1 MAKFA
6 SKDKLKEY
14 LINAWRDGK
23 KMDEVNFEATWRNL
37 VDNLSF
43 DDGTGSSFSIKES
56 HFDSD
61 GNTIVTFTDNSQIVI
76 NGGKKGDNGLQGPQG
91 KSAYQVA
98 VDAGYV
104 GTESEWLA
112 SLKGEKG
119 DQGPKGE
126 PGEQGVQG
134 PKGEPG
140 EQGIQGPKG
149 DPGEQGIQGPKGDPG
164 KSAYQLAV
172 DNGFVGT
179 EDEWLASLKQ
189 GPKGDQGEHGKQGAD
204 GKSAYQL
211 AVDSGFVGSESDWL
225 TSLKGEK
232 GDQGPKGD
240 PGEQGIQGPK
250 GNPGEQGIQGPKGDP
265 GKSTYQLA
273 IDSGF
278 VGSESDWLTSL
289 KGEKGDQG
297 PKGDPGEQGIQGP
310 KGNPGEQGIQGPK
323 GNPGEQGIQGPK
335 GDPGKSAYQL
345 AVDAGY
351 GGSESDWL
359 ASLKGEQGKQGEK
372 GEPGEPGKQGLQGE
386 PGKSAYQIAEE
397 EANSE
402 GSTYGS
408 PSDWLKSLKGDKG
421 DSAYQVAVDNG
432 YSGSESDWLTS
443 LKGEKGDQ
451 GPKGDPGDSATLPIA
466 SSTTLGGVKIGS
478 GLSIDGSGL
487 LSATQSG
494 QSGNSGLIF
503 ERENLSKDF
512 PPSIAISDAS
522 NKEIS
527 SSTNWP
533 MNVIN
538 IKVKDDSVLG
548 GETVVGN
555 IYSETK
561 AVIDNIDLS
570 STSGTITISVT
581 TNSATKEQ
589 AEYLKRYS
597 DNGLPIWVGYK
608 NKNDSLDSYKYV
620 KPKIDALNSNPYFGD
635 IIGGNDE
642 IIRYSIRLKLDVPSD
657 IPKDTTT
664 LLLIF
669 TA

>member
-1 MAKFA
+1 MTKFA
-6 SKDKLKEY
+6 NKDELKEY
-14 LINAWRDGK
+14 LINAWRNGK

-43 DDGTGSSFSIKES
+43 DDGTGVSFGIKES
-56 HFDSD
+56 HFDNN

-91 KSAYQVA
+91 ESAYQVA

-104 GTESEWLA
+104 GSESEWLA

-119 DQGPKGE
+119 DQGPKGD
-126 PGEQGVQG
+126 PGEQGLQG
-134 PKGEPG
+134 PKGDPG

-164 KSAYQLAV
+164 ESAYQVAV
-172 DNGFVGT
+172 NNGFVGT

-189 GPKGDQGEHGKQGAD
+189 GPKGDQGEPGKQGAD

-250 GNPGEQGIQGPKGDP
+250 GNPGDQGIQG
-265 GKSTYQLA
+265 Q
-273 IDSGF
+273 
-278 VGSESDWLTSL
+278 
-289 KGEKGDQG
+289 
-297 PKGDPGEQGIQGP
+297 
-310 KGNPGEQGIQGPK
+310 
-323 GNPGEQGIQGPK
+323 K

-351 GGSESDWL
+351 GGSESEWL
-359 ASLKGEQGKQGEK
+359 TSLKGEQGIQGPKGNPGEQGER
-372 GEPGEPGKQGLQGE
+372 GEQG
-386 PGKSAYQIAEE
+386 
-397 EANSE
+397 
-402 GSTYGS
+402 
-408 PSDWLKSLKGDKG
+408 LKGDTG
-421 DSAYQVAVDNG
+421 DPGAQGPEGKSAYQVAVDDG
-432 YSGSESDWLTS
+432 FVGSESDWLAS

-478 GLSIDGSGL
+478 GLSIDGDGL

-503 ERENLSKDF
+503 DRENLSKNF
-512 PPSIAISDAS
+512 SPSITISDAS
-522 NKEIS
+522 YKEIS

-533 MNVIN
+533 MNIIKV
-538 IKVKDDSVLG
+538 KVKDDSVLS
-548 GETVVGN
+548 GETIVGN

-581 TNSATKEQ
+581 TNSAIKEQ

-608 NKNDSLDSYKYV
+608 NKNNSLDNYKYV
-620 KPKIDALNSNPYFGD
+620 KPKIDAFNSNPYSGD
-635 IIGGNDE
+635 INTSTGE

-664 LLLIF
+664 ILLVF

>member
-1 MAKFA
+1 MTKFA
-6 SKDKLKEY
+6 NKDELKEY
-14 LINAWRDGK
+14 LINAWRNGK

-43 DDGTGSSFSIKES
+43 DDDTGVSFGIKES
-56 HFDSD
+56 HFDNN

-91 KSAYQVA
+91 ESAYQVA
-98 VDAGYV
+98 VAAGYV
-104 GTESEWLA
+104 GSESEWLA

-119 DQGPKGE
+119 DQGPKGD
-126 PGEQGVQG
+126 PGEQGLQG
-134 PKGEPG
+134 PKGGHG

-164 KSAYQLAV
+164 ESAYQVAV
-172 DNGFVGT
+172 NNGFVGT
-179 EDEWLASLKQ
+179 EDEWLA
-189 GPKGDQGEHGKQGAD
+189 
-204 GKSAYQL
+204 
-211 AVDSGFVGSESDWL
+211 
-225 TSLKGEK
+225 SLKGEK

-240 PGEQGIQGPK
+240 PGEQGA
-250 GNPGEQGIQGPKGDP
+250 D
-265 GKSTYQLA
+265 GKSAYQLA
-273 IDSGF
+273 VDSGF

-345 AVDAGY
+345 AVDVGY
-351 GGSESDWL
+351 GGSESEWLTSLKGEQGIQGPKGNPGEQGERGEQGLKGDTGDPGAQGPEGKSAYQVAVDDGFVGSESDWL
-359 ASLKGEQGKQGEK
+359 A
-372 GEPGEPGKQGLQGE
+372 
-386 PGKSAYQIAEE
+386 
-397 EANSE
+397 
-402 GSTYGS
+402 
-408 PSDWLKSLKGDKG
+408 
-421 DSAYQVAVDNG
+421 
-432 YSGSESDWLTS
+432 S

-478 GLSIDGSGL
+478 GLSIDGDGL

-494 QSGNSGLIF
+494 QSGNSELIF
-503 ERENLSKDF
+503 DRENLSKNF
-512 PPSIAISDAS
+512 PPSITISDAS
-522 NKEIS
+522 YKKIS

-533 MNVIN
+533 MDIIN
-538 IKVKDDSVLG
+538 IKVKDDSVFS

-581 TNSATKEQ
+581 TNSAIKEQ

-608 NKNDSLDSYKYV
+608 NKNNSLDNYKYV
-620 KPKIDALNSNPYFGD
+620 KPKIDAFNSNPYSGD
-635 IIGGNDE
+635 INTSTGE

-664 LLLIF
+664 ILLVF

>member
-1 MAKFA
+1 MTKFA
-6 SKDKLKEY
+6 NKDELKEY
-14 LINAWRDGK
+14 LINAWRNGK

-43 DDGTGSSFSIKES
+43 DDGTGVSFGIKES
-56 HFDSD
+56 HFDNN

-98 VDAGYV
+98 VASGFV
-104 GTESEWLA
+104 GSESEWLA

-126 PGEQGVQG
+126 PGEPGKQG
-134 PKGEPG
+134 PKGDPG
-140 EQGIQGPKG
+140 EQGLQGPKGNPGEQGLQGPKGDPGEPGKQGPKG

-164 KSAYQLAV
+164 ESAYQVAV
-172 DNGFVGT
+172 NNGFVGT

-189 GPKGDQGEHGKQGAD
+189 GPKGDQGEPGKQGAD

-250 GNPGEQGIQGPKGDP
+250 GNPGEQGIQGPKG
-265 GKSTYQLA
+265 
-273 IDSGF
+273 
-278 VGSESDWLTSL
+278 
-289 KGEKGDQG
+289 
-297 PKGDPGEQGIQGP
+297 
-310 KGNPGEQGIQGPK
+310 NPGEH
-323 GNPGEQGIQGPK
+323 GIQGPK

-351 GGSESDWL
+351 GGSESEWL
-359 ASLKGEQGKQGEK
+359 TSLKGEQGIQGPKGNPGEQGER
-372 GEPGEPGKQGLQGE
+372 GEQG
-386 PGKSAYQIAEE
+386 
-397 EANSE
+397 
-402 GSTYGS
+402 
-408 PSDWLKSLKGDKG
+408 LKGDTG
-421 DSAYQVAVDNG
+421 DPGAQGPEGKSAYQVAVDNG
-432 YSGSESDWLTS
+432 YSGSELDWLAS
-443 LKGEKGDQ
+443 LKGEKGDR

-503 ERENLSKDF
+503 DRENLSKNF
-512 PPSIAISDAS
+512 SPSITISDAS
-522 NKEIS
+522 YKEIS

-533 MNVIN
+533 MDIIKV
-538 IKVKDDSVLG
+538 KVKDDSVLS

-581 TNSATKEQ
+581 TNSAIKEQ

-608 NKNDSLDSYKYV
+608 NKNSSLDNYKYV
-620 KPKIDALNSNPYFGD
+620 KPKIDAFNSNPYSGD
-635 IIGGNDE
+635 INTSTGE
-642 IIRYSIRLKLDVPSD
+642 IIRYSIRLKLDVPND
-657 IPKDTTT
+657 VPKDTTT
-664 LLLIF
+664 LLLVF
-669 TA
+669 TS

>member
-1 MAKFA
+1 MTKFA
-6 SKDKLKEY
+6 NKDELKEY
-14 LINAWRDGK
+14 LINAWRNGK

-43 DDGTGSSFSIKES
+43 DDDTGVSFGIKES
-56 HFDSD
+56 HFDNN

-91 KSAYQVA
+91 ESAYQVA
-98 VDAGYV
+98 VAAGYV
-104 GTESEWLA
+104 GSESEWLA

-119 DQGPKGE
+119 DQGPKGD
-126 PGEQGVQG
+126 PGEQGLQG
-134 PKGEPG
+134 PKGGHG

-164 KSAYQLAV
+164 ESAYQVAV
-172 DNGFVGT
+172 NNGFVGT
-179 EDEWLASLKQ
+179 EDEWLASLKGERGDQ
-189 GPKGDQGEHGKQGAD
+189 GPKGDPGEQGAD

-211 AVDSGFVGSESDWL
+211 AV
-225 TSLKGEK
+225 
-232 GDQGPKGD
+232 
-240 PGEQGIQGPK
+240 
-250 GNPGEQGIQGPKGDP
+250 
-265 GKSTYQLA
+265 
-273 IDSGF
+273 DSGF

-345 AVDAGY
+345 AVDVGY
-351 GGSESDWL
+351 GGSESEWLTSLKGEQGIQGPKGNPGEQGERGEQGLKGDTGDPGAQGPEGKSAYQVAVDDGFVGSESDWL
-359 ASLKGEQGKQGEK
+359 A
-372 GEPGEPGKQGLQGE
+372 
-386 PGKSAYQIAEE
+386 
-397 EANSE
+397 
-402 GSTYGS
+402 
-408 PSDWLKSLKGDKG
+408 
-421 DSAYQVAVDNG
+421 
-432 YSGSESDWLTS
+432 S

-478 GLSIDGSGL
+478 GLSIDGDGL

-494 QSGNSGLIF
+494 QSGNSELIF
-503 ERENLSKDF
+503 DRENLSKNF
-512 PPSIAISDAS
+512 PPSITISDAS
-522 NKEIS
+522 YKKIS

-533 MNVIN
+533 MDIIN
-538 IKVKDDSVLG
+538 IKVKDDSVFS

-581 TNSATKEQ
+581 TNSAIKEQ

-608 NKNDSLDSYKYV
+608 NKNNSLDNYKYV
-620 KPKIDALNSNPYFGD
+620 KPKIDAFNSNPYSGD
-635 IIGGNDE
+635 INTSTGE

-664 LLLIF
+664 ILLVF

>member
-1 MAKFA
+1 MTKFTN
-6 SKDKLKEY
+6 KDELKEY
-14 LINAWRDGK
+14 LINAWRNGK
-23 KMDEVNFEATWRNL
+23 KMDEVNFESTWRNL

-43 DDGTGSSFSIKES
+43 DNGTGSSFGIKES

-61 GNTIVTFTDNSQIVI
+61 GNTIVIFTDNSQIVVK
-76 NGGKKGDNGLQGPQG
+76 GGKKGNDGLQGPDG
-91 KSAYQVA
+91 KSAYQLA
-98 VDAGYV
+98 IDSGFV
-104 GTESEWLA
+104 GSESEWLA

-119 DQGPKGE
+119 EQGPKGNTGE
-126 PGEQGVQG
+126 QGIQGPKGNPGEQGNQG

-149 DPGEQGIQGPKGDPG
+149 DPG
-164 KSAYQLAV
+164 KSAYQVAV
-172 DNGFVGT
+172 DNGFIGT

-189 GPKGDQGEHGKQGAD
+189 GPKGDQGEPGKQGTD

-211 AVDSGFVGSESDWL
+211 AV
-225 TSLKGEK
+225 
-232 GDQGPKGD
+232 
-240 PGEQGIQGPK
+240 
-250 GNPGEQGIQGPKGDP
+250 
-265 GKSTYQLA
+265 
-273 IDSGF
+273 DSGF

-335 GDPGKSAYQL
+335 GEPGKSAYQL

-351 GGSESDWL
+351 VGSESEWL
-359 ASLKGEQGKQGEK
+359 TSLKGERGEQGPKGDSGEQGERGEQGLK
-372 GEPGEPGKQGLQGE
+372 GDTGEPGIQG
-386 PGKSAYQIAEE
+386 PDGKSAYQ
-397 EANSE
+397 
-402 GSTYGS
+402 
-408 PSDWLKSLKGDKG
+408 L
-421 DSAYQVAVDNG
+421 AVDNG
-432 YSGSESDWLTS
+432 FTGSESDWLTS

-503 ERENLSKDF
+503 DRENLSENF
-512 PPSIAISDAS
+512 SPSISISDAS
-522 NKEIS
+522 YKEIS

-533 MNVIN
+533 MDVIN
-538 IKVKDDSVLG
+538 IKVKDDSVLS

-581 TNSATKEQ
+581 TNSAIKEQ

-608 NKNDSLDSYKYV
+608 NKNNSLDTYKYV
-620 KPKIDALNSNPYFGD
+620 KPKIDAFNSNPYGGD
-635 IIGGNDE
+635 INTSTGE

-664 LLLIF
+664 ILLVF

>member
-6 SKDKLKEY
+6 NKDELKEY
-14 LINAWRDGK
+14 LVNAWCNGK
-23 KMDEVNFEATWRNL
+23 KMDEVNFETTWRNL

-43 DDGTGSSFSIKES
+43 DNGTGSSFSIKES

-76 NGGKKGDNGLQGPQG
+76 NGGKKGNDGSQGPQG
-91 KSAYQVA
+91 ESAYQVA

-104 GTESEWLA
+104 GSESEWLA

-119 DQGPKGE
+119 NQGPKGE
-126 PGEQGVQG
+126 PGEPGKQG
-134 PKGEPG
+134 PKGDSG

-149 DPGEQGIQGPKGDPG
+149 EPGEPGKQGPKGDSG
-164 KSAYQLAV
+164 KSAYQVAV

-189 GPKGDQGEHGKQGAD
+189 GPKGEPGEPGKQGAD

-211 AVDSGFVGSESDWL
+211 AVD
-225 TSLKGEK
+225 
-232 GDQGPKGD
+232 
-240 PGEQGIQGPK
+240 
-250 GNPGEQGIQGPKGDP
+250 N
-265 GKSTYQLA
+265 
-273 IDSGF
+273 GF

-335 GDPGKSAYQL
+335 GDTGKSAYQV
-345 AVDAGY
+345 AIDAGY
-351 GGSESDWL
+351 GGSESEWL
-359 ASLKGEQGKQGEK
+359 ASLKGERGEQGPKGDPGEQGER
-372 GEPGEPGKQGLQGE
+372 GEQG
-386 PGKSAYQIAEE
+386 
-397 EANSE
+397 
-402 GSTYGS
+402 
-408 PSDWLKSLKGDKG
+408 LKGDTG
-421 DSAYQVAVDNG
+421 DSGAQGPEGKSAYQVAVDDG
-432 YSGSESDWLTS
+432 FVGSESDWLAS

-494 QSGNSGLIF
+494 QSENSGLMF
-503 ERENLSKDF
+503 NRENLSKNF

-522 NKEIS
+522 YKEIS

-533 MNVIN
+533 MDVIN
-538 IKVKDDSVLG
+538 IKVKDDSVLS

-570 STSGTITISVT
+570 STSGTITISAT
-581 TNSATKEQ
+581 TNSAIKEQ

-608 NKNDSLDSYKYV
+608 NKNNSLDNYKYV
-620 KPKIDALNSNPYFGD
+620 KPKIDAFNSNPYSGD
-635 IIGGNDE
+635 INTSTGE
-642 IIRYSIRLKLDVPSD
+642 IIRYSIRLKLDVPND

-664 LLLIF
+664 LLLVF

>member
-140 EQGIQGPKG
+140 EQGI
-149 DPGEQGIQGPKGDPG
+149 
-164 KSAYQLAV
+164 
-172 DNGFVGT
+172 
-179 EDEWLASLKQ
+179 
-189 GPKGDQGEHGKQGAD
+189 
-204 GKSAYQL
+204 
-211 AVDSGFVGSESDWL
+211 
-225 TSLKGEK
+225 
-232 GDQGPKGD
+232 QGPKGD

-503 ERENLSKDF
+503 DRENLSKDF

-608 NKNDSLDSYKYV
+608 NKNDSLGSYKYV

>member
-140 EQGIQGPKG
+140 EQGVQGPKGEPGEQGIQGPKG

-250 GNPGEQGIQGPKGDP
+250 GK
-265 GKSTYQLA
+265 
-273 IDSGF
+273 
-278 VGSESDWLTSL
+278 
-289 KGEKGDQG
+289 
-297 PKGDPGEQGIQGP
+297 
-310 KGNPGEQGIQGPK
+310 GPK

-359 ASLKGEQGKQGEK
+359 ASLKGEPGKQGEK

-386 PGKSAYQIAEE
+386 PGKSAYQMAEE
-397 EANSE
+397 EAYSK
-402 GSTYGS
+402 GFPIGS
-408 PSDWLKSLKGDKG
+408 PSDWLNSLKG

-503 ERENLSKDF
+503 DRENLSKNF

-608 NKNDSLDSYKYV
+608 NKNHSLGSYKYV

>member
-1 MAKFA
+1 MTKFA
-6 SKDKLKEY
+6 NKDELKEY
-14 LINAWRDGK
+14 LINAWRNGK

-43 DDGTGSSFSIKES
+43 DDGTGVSFGIKES
-56 HFDSD
+56 HFDNN

-91 KSAYQVA
+91 ESAYQVA

-104 GTESEWLA
+104 GSESEWLA

-119 DQGPKGE
+119 DQGPKGD
-126 PGEQGVQG
+126 PGEQGL
-134 PKGEPG
+134 
-140 EQGIQGPKG
+140 QGPKG
-149 DPGEQGIQGPKGDPG
+149 DPGEQGIQGPKGDSGETGVQGPKGDPG
-164 KSAYQLAV
+164 KSAYQVAV

-189 GPKGDQGEHGKQGAD
+189 GPKGDQGEPGKQGAD

-250 GNPGEQGIQGPKGDP
+250 GNPGDQGIQG
-265 GKSTYQLA
+265 Q
-273 IDSGF
+273 
-278 VGSESDWLTSL
+278 
-289 KGEKGDQG
+289 
-297 PKGDPGEQGIQGP
+297 
-310 KGNPGEQGIQGPK
+310 
-323 GNPGEQGIQGPK
+323 K

-351 GGSESDWL
+351 GGSESEWL
-359 ASLKGEQGKQGEK
+359 TSLKGEQGIQGPKGNPGEQGER
-372 GEPGEPGKQGLQGE
+372 GEQG
-386 PGKSAYQIAEE
+386 
-397 EANSE
+397 
-402 GSTYGS
+402 
-408 PSDWLKSLKGDKG
+408 LKGDTG
-421 DSAYQVAVDNG
+421 DPGAQGPEGKSAYQVAVDDG
-432 YSGSESDWLTS
+432 FVGSESDWLAS

-478 GLSIDGSGL
+478 GLSIDGNGL

-503 ERENLSKDF
+503 DRENLSKNF
-512 PPSIAISDAS
+512 SPSITISDAS
-522 NKEIS
+522 YKEIS

-533 MNVIN
+533 MDIIKV
-538 IKVKDDSVLG
+538 KVKDDSVLS
-548 GETVVGN
+548 GETIVGN

-581 TNSATKEQ
+581 TNSAIKEQ

-608 NKNDSLDSYKYV
+608 NKNNSLDNYKYV
-620 KPKIDALNSNPYFGD
+620 KPKIDAFNSNPYSGD
-635 IIGGNDE
+635 INTSTGE

-664 LLLIF
+664 ILLVF

>member
-1 MAKFA
+1 M
-6 SKDKLKEY
+6 
-14 LINAWRDGK
+14 
-23 KMDEVNFEATWRNL
+23 
-37 VDNLSF
+37 
-43 DDGTGSSFSIKES
+43 
-56 HFDSD
+56 
-61 GNTIVTFTDNSQIVI
+61 
-76 NGGKKGDNGLQGPQG
+76 
-91 KSAYQVA
+91 
-98 VDAGYV
+98 
-104 GTESEWLA
+104 
-112 SLKGEKG
+112 
-119 DQGPKGE
+119 
-126 PGEQGVQG
+126 
-134 PKGEPG
+134 
-140 EQGIQGPKG
+140 
-149 DPGEQGIQGPKGDPG
+149 
-164 KSAYQLAV
+164 
-172 DNGFVGT
+172 
-179 EDEWLASLKQ
+179 
-189 GPKGDQGEHGKQGAD
+189 
-204 GKSAYQL
+204 
-211 AVDSGFVGSESDWL
+211 
-225 TSLKGEK
+225 
-232 GDQGPKGD
+232 
-240 PGEQGIQGPK
+240 
-250 GNPGEQGIQGPKGDP
+250 
-265 GKSTYQLA
+265 
-273 IDSGF
+273 
-278 VGSESDWLTSL
+278 
-289 KGEKGDQG
+289 
-297 PKGDPGEQGIQGP
+297 
-310 KGNPGEQGIQGPK
+310 
-323 GNPGEQGIQGPK
+323 
-335 GDPGKSAYQL
+335 

-359 ASLKGEQGKQGEK
+359 ASLKGELGKQGEK

-397 EANSE
+397 EAYSE
-402 GSTYGS
+402 GFTYGS

-503 ERENLSKDF
+503 DRENLSKDF

-608 NKNDSLDSYKYV
+608 NKNHSLGSYKYV

>member
-1 MAKFA
+1 MTKFA
-6 SKDKLKEY
+6 NKDELKEY
-14 LINAWRDGK
+14 LINAWRNGK

-43 DDGTGSSFSIKES
+43 DDGTGVSFGIKES
-56 HFDSD
+56 HFDNN
-61 GNTIVTFTDNSQIVI
+61 GNTIVTFTDNSQIII
-76 NGGKKGDNGLQGPQG
+76 NVGKKGDNGLQGPQG
-91 KSAYQVA
+91 ESAYQVA

-104 GTESEWLA
+104 GSESEWLA

-119 DQGPKGE
+119 DQGPKGD
-126 PGEQGVQG
+126 PGEQGLQG
-134 PKGEPG
+134 PKGDPG

-164 KSAYQLAV
+164 ESAYQVAV
-172 DNGFVGT
+172 NNGFVGT

-189 GPKGDQGEHGKQGAD
+189 GPKGDQGEPGKQGAD

-225 TSLKGEK
+225 TSL
-232 GDQGPKGD
+232 
-240 PGEQGIQGPK
+240 
-250 GNPGEQGIQGPKGDP
+250 
-265 GKSTYQLA
+265 
-273 IDSGF
+273 
-278 VGSESDWLTSL
+278 
-289 KGEKGDQG
+289 KGDQG

-323 GNPGEQGIQGPK
+323 GNPGEQGIQGLK

-351 GGSESDWL
+351 GGSESEWL
-359 ASLKGEQGKQGEK
+359 TSLKGEQGIQGPKGNPGEQGER
-372 GEPGEPGKQGLQGE
+372 GEQG
-386 PGKSAYQIAEE
+386 
-397 EANSE
+397 
-402 GSTYGS
+402 
-408 PSDWLKSLKGDKG
+408 LKGDTG
-421 DSAYQVAVDNG
+421 DTGAQGPEGKSAYQVAVDDG
-432 YSGSESDWLTS
+432 FVGSESDWLAS

-478 GLSIDGSGL
+478 GLSIDGDGL

-503 ERENLSKDF
+503 DRENLSKNF
-512 PPSIAISDAS
+512 PPSITISDAS
-522 NKEIS
+522 YKEIS

-533 MNVIN
+533 MNIIN
-538 IKVKDDSVLG
+538 IKVKDDSVFS

-581 TNSATKEQ
+581 TNSAIKEQ

-608 NKNDSLDSYKYV
+608 NKNNSLDNYKYV
-620 KPKIDALNSNPYFGD
+620 KPKIDAFNSNPYSGD
-635 IIGGNDE
+635 INISTGE

-664 LLLIF
+664 ILLVF

>member
-76 NGGKKGDNGLQGPQG
+76 NAGKKGNNGLQGPQG

-104 GTESEWLA
+104 GSESEWMA

-119 DQGPKGE
+119 DQGPKGD
-126 PGEQGVQG
+126 PGEQGLQG
-134 PKGEPG
+134 PKGDPGEPGKQGPKGNPG

-164 KSAYQLAV
+164 KSAYQVAV
-172 DNGFVGT
+172 DNGFIGT

-189 GPKGDQGEHGKQGAD
+189 GPKGDQGEPGKQGAD
-204 GKSAYQL
+204 GKSAYQLAVDSGFVGSESDWLISLKGEKGDQGPKGNPGEQGLQGPKGNPGEQGLQGPKGNPGEQGLQGPKGDPGKSAYQL

-240 PGEQGIQGPK
+240 PGEQGER
-250 GNPGEQGIQGPKGDP
+250 GEQG
-265 GKSTYQLA
+265 
-273 IDSGF
+273 
-278 VGSESDWLTSL
+278 L
-289 KGEKGDQG
+289 KGNT
-297 PKGDPGEQGIQGP
+297 GDPGEQGP
-310 KGNPGEQGIQGPK
+310 E
-323 GNPGEQGIQGPK
+323 
-335 GDPGKSAYQL
+335 GK
-345 AVDAGY
+345 
-351 GGSESDWL
+351 
-359 ASLKGEQGKQGEK
+359 
-372 GEPGEPGKQGLQGE
+372 
-386 PGKSAYQIAEE
+386 
-397 EANSE
+397 
-402 GSTYGS
+402 
-408 PSDWLKSLKGDKG
+408 
-421 DSAYQVAVDNG
+421 SAYQVAVDDG
-432 YSGSESDWLTS
+432 FVGSESEWLAS

-466 SSTTLGGVKIGS
+466 SNTTLGGVKIGS
-478 GLSIDGSGL
+478 GLSIDDSGV

-494 QSGNSGLIF
+494 QSGNSELIF
-503 ERENLSKDF
+503 DRENLSKNF

-522 NKEIS
+522 YKEIS

-533 MNVIN
+533 MNIIN
-538 IKVKDDSVLG
+538 IKVKDDSVLS

-581 TNSATKEQ
+581 TNSAIKEQ

-597 DNGLPIWVGYK
+597 DNGLPILVGYK
-608 NKNDSLDSYKYV
+608 NKNNSLDNYKYV
-620 KPKIDALNSNPYFGD
+620 KPKIDAFNPNPYSGD
-635 IIGGNDE
+635 INTSTGE
-642 IIRYSIRLKLDVPSD
+642 IIRYSIRLKLDVPND

-664 LLLIF
+664 ILLIF

>member
-1 MAKFA
+1 MTKFA
-6 SKDKLKEY
+6 NKDELKEY
-14 LINAWRDGK
+14 LINAWRNGK

-43 DDGTGSSFSIKES
+43 DDDTGVSFGIKES
-56 HFDSD
+56 HFDNN

-91 KSAYQVA
+91 ESAYQVA
-98 VDAGYV
+98 VAAGYV
-104 GTESEWLA
+104 GSESEWLA
-112 SLKGEKG
+112 
-119 DQGPKGE
+119 
-126 PGEQGVQG
+126 
-134 PKGEPG
+134 
-140 EQGIQGPKG
+140 
-149 DPGEQGIQGPKGDPG
+149 
-164 KSAYQLAV
+164 
-172 DNGFVGT
+172 
-179 EDEWLASLKQ
+179 
-189 GPKGDQGEHGKQGAD
+189 
-204 GKSAYQL
+204 
-211 AVDSGFVGSESDWL
+211 
-225 TSLKGEK
+225 SLKGEK

-250 GNPGEQGIQGPKGDP
+250 GDPGESAYQVAVNNGFVGTEDEWLASLKGEKGDQGPKGDP
-265 GKSTYQLA
+265 GEQGADGKSAYQLA
-273 IDSGF
+273 VDSGF

-345 AVDAGY
+345 AVDVGY
-351 GGSESDWL
+351 GGSESEWLTSLKGEQGIQGPKGNPGEQGERGEQGLKGDTGDPGAQGPEGKSAYQVAVDDGFVGSESDWL
-359 ASLKGEQGKQGEK
+359 A
-372 GEPGEPGKQGLQGE
+372 
-386 PGKSAYQIAEE
+386 
-397 EANSE
+397 
-402 GSTYGS
+402 
-408 PSDWLKSLKGDKG
+408 
-421 DSAYQVAVDNG
+421 
-432 YSGSESDWLTS
+432 S

-478 GLSIDGSGL
+478 GLSIDGDGL

-494 QSGNSGLIF
+494 QSGNSELIF
-503 ERENLSKDF
+503 DRENLSKNF
-512 PPSIAISDAS
+512 PPSITISDAS
-522 NKEIS
+522 YKKIS

-533 MNVIN
+533 MDIIN
-538 IKVKDDSVLG
+538 IKVKDDSVFS

-581 TNSATKEQ
+581 TNSAIKEQ

-608 NKNDSLDSYKYV
+608 NKNNSLDNYKYV
-620 KPKIDALNSNPYFGD
+620 KPKIDAFNSNPYSGD
-635 IIGGNDE
+635 INTSTGE

-664 LLLIF
+664 ILLVF

>member
-6 SKDKLKEY
+6 NKDELKEY
-14 LINAWRDGK
+14 LVNAWRDGK

-91 KSAYQVA
+91 KSAYQLA

-104 GTESEWLA
+104 GSESEWLA

-126 PGEQGVQG
+126 PGET
-134 PKGEPG
+134 
-140 EQGIQGPKG
+140 GIQGPKG
-149 DPGEQGIQGPKGDPG
+149 DPGEPGKQGPKGESGEQGIQGPKGYPGEPGKQGPKGESGEQGVQGPKGDPG
-164 KSAYQLAV
+164 KSAYQVAV

-189 GPKGDQGEHGKQGAD
+189 GPKGDQGEPGKQGAD

-211 AVDSGFVGSESDWL
+211 AVDGGFVGSESDWL
-225 TSLKGEK
+225 TSLKGKK

-240 PGEQGIQGPK
+240 PGE
-250 GNPGEQGIQGPKGDP
+250 P
-265 GKSTYQLA
+265 GKQGDDGKSAYQLA
-273 IDSGF
+273 VDAGYG
-278 VGSESDWLTSL
+278 GSESDWLTSL

-359 ASLKGEQGKQGEK
+359 TSLKGEPGKQGEK

-397 EANSE
+397 DAESR
-402 GSTYGS
+402 GSGYGS
-408 PSDWLKSLKGDKG
+408 PSDWLKSLKGD
-421 DSAYQVAVDNG
+421 SAYQVAVNNG
-432 YSGSESDWLTS
+432 YLGSKSDWLAS

-451 GPKGDPGDSATLPIA
+451 GPKGDPGDSAALPIA

-478 GLSIDGSGL
+478 GLSIDGSGVL
-487 LSATQSG
+487 SAGQSSSSGLKIVYKDLIENSHFDPGVRITDENNKDITANVVWSLDAFDVEDSDKKVLGRIYHEIKVDVNNINLSATSG
-494 QSGNSGLIF
+494 KI
-503 ERENLSKDF
+503 KI
-512 PPSIAISDAS
+512 SI
-522 NKEIS
+522 
-527 SSTNWP
+527 
-533 MNVIN
+533 
-538 IKVKDDSVLG
+538 
-548 GETVVGN
+548 
-555 IYSETK
+555 
-561 AVIDNIDLS
+561 
-570 STSGTITISVT
+570 T
-581 TNSATKEQ
+581 TNSAESEQ
-589 AEYLKRYS
+589 ADFLKRYS
-597 DNGLPIWVGYK
+597 SNGLPIW
-608 NKNDSLDSYKYV
+608 
-620 KPKIDALNSNPYFGD
+620 
-635 IIGGNDE
+635 
-642 IIRYSIRLKLDVPSD
+642 IRYNYTNSIGDESWIAAKPTIEEFEPSGFAGIGDAYYTDSRLIQYRIRLQAELSK
-657 IPKDTTT
+657 TTT
-664 LLLIF
+664 KFSLIF

>member
-1 MAKFA
+1 M
-6 SKDKLKEY
+6 
-14 LINAWRDGK
+14 
-23 KMDEVNFEATWRNL
+23 
-37 VDNLSF
+37 
-43 DDGTGSSFSIKES
+43 
-56 HFDSD
+56 
-61 GNTIVTFTDNSQIVI
+61 
-76 NGGKKGDNGLQGPQG
+76 
-91 KSAYQVA
+91 
-98 VDAGYV
+98 
-104 GTESEWLA
+104 
-112 SLKGEKG
+112 
-119 DQGPKGE
+119 
-126 PGEQGVQG
+126 
-134 PKGEPG
+134 
-140 EQGIQGPKG
+140 
-149 DPGEQGIQGPKGDPG
+149 
-164 KSAYQLAV
+164 
-172 DNGFVGT
+172 
-179 EDEWLASLKQ
+179 
-189 GPKGDQGEHGKQGAD
+189 
-204 GKSAYQL
+204 
-211 AVDSGFVGSESDWL
+211 
-225 TSLKGEK
+225 
-232 GDQGPKGD
+232 
-240 PGEQGIQGPK
+240 
-250 GNPGEQGIQGPKGDP
+250 
-265 GKSTYQLA
+265 
-273 IDSGF
+273 
-278 VGSESDWLTSL
+278 TSL

-359 ASLKGEQGKQGEK
+359 ASLKGEPGKQGEK

-386 PGKSAYQIAEE
+386 PGKSAYQMAEE
-397 EANSE
+397 EAYSK
-402 GSTYGS
+402 GFPIGS
-408 PSDWLKSLKGDKG
+408 PSDWLNSLKG

-503 ERENLSKDF
+503 DRENLSKNF

-608 NKNDSLDSYKYV
+608 NKNHSLGSYKYV

>member
-1 MAKFA
+1 M
-6 SKDKLKEY
+6 
-14 LINAWRDGK
+14 
-23 KMDEVNFEATWRNL
+23 
-37 VDNLSF
+37 
-43 DDGTGSSFSIKES
+43 
-56 HFDSD
+56 
-61 GNTIVTFTDNSQIVI
+61 
-76 NGGKKGDNGLQGPQG
+76 
-91 KSAYQVA
+91 
-98 VDAGYV
+98 
-104 GTESEWLA
+104 
-112 SLKGEKG
+112 
-119 DQGPKGE
+119 
-126 PGEQGVQG
+126 
-134 PKGEPG
+134 
-140 EQGIQGPKG
+140 
-149 DPGEQGIQGPKGDPG
+149 
-164 KSAYQLAV
+164 
-172 DNGFVGT
+172 
-179 EDEWLASLKQ
+179 
-189 GPKGDQGEHGKQGAD
+189 
-204 GKSAYQL
+204 
-211 AVDSGFVGSESDWL
+211 

-335 GDPGKSAYQL
+335 GDPGKSAYQ
-345 AVDAGY
+345 
-351 GGSESDWL
+351 
-359 ASLKGEQGKQGEK
+359 
-372 GEPGEPGKQGLQGE
+372 
-386 PGKSAYQIAEE
+386 
-397 EANSE
+397 
-402 GSTYGS
+402 
-408 PSDWLKSLKGDKG
+408 
-421 DSAYQVAVDNG
+421 VAVDNG

-503 ERENLSKDF
+503 DRENLSKDF

-608 NKNDSLDSYKYV
+608 NKNDSLSYKYV

-635 IIGGNDE
+635 IISGNDE

>member
-1 MAKFA
+1 MARFA
-6 SKDKLKEY
+6 NKDELKEY
-14 LINAWRDGK
+14 LVNAWRDGK
-23 KMDEVNFEATWRNL
+23 KMDEVNFESTWRNL

-43 DDGTGSSFSIKES
+43 DNGTGSSFSIKES
-56 HFDSD
+56 HFDDD

-76 NGGKKGDNGLQGPQG
+76 NGGKKGNDGLQGPQG

-98 VDAGYV
+98 VASGFV
-104 GTESEWLA
+104 GSESEWLA

-126 PGEQGVQG
+126 PGEPGKQGPKGDPGEQGLQGPKGNPGEQGLQGPKGDPGEPGKQG

-140 EQGIQGPKG
+140 EQGLQGPKGDPGKSAYQVAIDNGFVGTEDEWLTSLKQGPKG
-149 DPGEQGIQGPKGDPG
+149 DPGEQGIQG
-164 KSAYQLAV
+164 A
-172 DNGFVGT
+172 NG
-179 EDEWLASLKQ
+179 E
-189 GPKGDQGEHGKQGAD
+189 
-204 GKSAYQL
+204 SAYQL

-225 TSLKGEK
+225 ASLKGEK

-250 GNPGEQGIQGPKGDP
+250 GD
-265 GKSTYQLA
+265 
-273 IDSGF
+273 
-278 VGSESDWLTSL
+278 
-289 KGEKGDQG
+289 
-297 PKGDPGEQGIQGP
+297 
-310 KGNPGEQGIQGPK
+310 PGEQGIQGPK

-351 GGSESDWL
+351 GGSESEWL
-359 ASLKGEQGKQGEK
+359 ASLKGEQGIQGPK
-372 GEPGEPGKQGLQGE
+372 GDPGEQGARGEQG
-386 PGKSAYQIAEE
+386 
-397 EANSE
+397 
-402 GSTYGS
+402 
-408 PSDWLKSLKGDKG
+408 LKGDTG
-421 DSAYQVAVDNG
+421 DPGVQGPDGESAYQVAVDSG
-432 YSGSESDWLTS
+432 FVGSESDWLAS
-443 LKGEKGDQ
+443 LKGEKGDR

-478 GLSIDGSGL
+478 GLSIDGNGL
-487 LSATQSG
+487 LSAG
-494 QSGNSGLIF
+494 QSSSSGLIF
-503 ERENLSKDF
+503 DRENLSKNF
-512 PPSIAISDAS
+512 SPSIAISDAS
-522 NKEIS
+522 YKEIS

-533 MNVIN
+533 MNIIN
-538 IKVKDDSVLG
+538 IKVKDDSVLS

-581 TNSATKEQ
+581 TNSAIKEQ

-608 NKNDSLDSYKYV
+608 NKNNSLDNYKYV
-620 KPKIDALNSNPYFGD
+620 KPKIDAFNSNPYSGD
-635 IIGGNDE
+635 INTSTGE

-664 LLLIF
+664 ILLVF

>member
-1 MAKFA
+1 MTKFTN
-6 SKDKLKEY
+6 KDELKKY
-14 LINAWRDGK
+14 LIDAWRNDK
-23 KMDEVNFEATWRNL
+23 KMDEVNFESTWRNL

-43 DDGTGSSFSIKES
+43 DDGTGVSFGIKES
-56 HFDSD
+56 HFDNN

-76 NGGKKGDNGLQGPQG
+76 NGGKKGDNGLQGIQG
-91 KSAYQVA
+91 ESAYQVA

-104 GTESEWLA
+104 GSESEWLA

-119 DQGPKGE
+119 DQGPKGD
-126 PGEQGVQG
+126 
-134 PKGEPG
+134 PG

-149 DPGEQGIQGPKGDPG
+149 DPGEQGIQGPKGDSGETGVQGPKGDPG
-164 KSAYQLAV
+164 KSAYQVAV

-189 GPKGDQGEHGKQGAD
+189 GPKGDQGEPGKQGAD
-204 GKSAYQL
+204 GKSAYQV
-211 AVDSGFVGSESDWL
+211 AVDNGFVGTEDEWL
-225 TSLKGEK
+225 
-232 GDQGPKGD
+232 
-240 PGEQGIQGPK
+240 
-250 GNPGEQGIQGPKGDP
+250 
-265 GKSTYQLA
+265 A
-273 IDSGF
+273 
-278 VGSESDWLTSL
+278 SL

-351 GGSESDWL
+351 GGSESEWL
-359 ASLKGEQGKQGEK
+359 TSLKGEQGIQGPKGNPGEQGER
-372 GEPGEPGKQGLQGE
+372 GEQG
-386 PGKSAYQIAEE
+386 
-397 EANSE
+397 
-402 GSTYGS
+402 
-408 PSDWLKSLKGDKG
+408 LKGDTG
-421 DSAYQVAVDNG
+421 DPGAQGPEGKSAYQVAVDDG
-432 YSGSESDWLTS
+432 FVGSESDWLAS

-478 GLSIDGSGL
+478 GLSIDGDGL

-503 ERENLSKDF
+503 DRENLSKNF
-512 PPSIAISDAS
+512 SPSITISDAS
-522 NKEIS
+522 YKEIS

-533 MNVIN
+533 MDIIKV
-538 IKVKDDSVLG
+538 KVKDDSVLS
-548 GETVVGN
+548 GETIVGN

-581 TNSATKEQ
+581 TNSAIKEQ

-608 NKNDSLDSYKYV
+608 NKNNSLDNYKYV
-620 KPKIDALNSNPYFGD
+620 KPKIDAFNSNPYSGD
-635 IIGGNDE
+635 INTSTGE

-664 LLLIF
+664 ILLVF